1 MGTSFSFIRK
11 AAMTIRWNLWG
22 LLLVTGSAL
31 GSEPARLEYSS
42 ATDFT
47 EISITV
53 KRTPDSSPDF
63 IPVNVTLSPEARAR
77 TAAITLLAYNKQVS
91 TYVDGYNVSD
101 GATVMGV
108 LNTREIQFSVP
119 QDMLRKWMPW
129 VQR

>member
-1 MGTSFSFIRK
+1 MD
-11 AAMTIRWNLWG
+11 IRWNLWG
-22 LLLVTGSAL
+22 LLLLTGSAL

-53 KRTPDSSPDF
+53 KRTPNDNPHS
-63 IPVNVTLSPEARAR
+63 IPVKVTLSPEARAR

-91 TYVDGYNVSD
+91 TYVDGYRVSD

-108 LNTREIQFSVP
+108 LDTRQIQFSVP
-119 QDMLRKWMPW
+119 QDMLHRWMPW